1 MNFPPLPPK
10 APTEVIDV
18 SYGYSRRFIKPG
30 ETITAASTT
39 VEVIEG
45 ADASPSDILSGST
58 TITHDPLPIVSQR
71 IIGGVL
77 GVTYLIQI
85 LATTSAGR
93 KIMGA
98 RTLKIVQ
105 GGAP

>member
-1 MNFPPLPPK
+1 MAQNPQ
-10 APTEVIDV
+10 
-18 SYGYSRRFIKPG
+18 
-30 ETITAASTT
+30 ITYAITNAQ
-39 VEVIEG
+39 
-45 ADASPSDILSGST
+45 ADLLARALDNGFF
-58 TITHDPLPIVSQR
+58 R
-71 IIGGVL
+71 IFGGVL

>member
-1 MNFPPLPPK
+1 MSYIKLPPK
-10 APTEVIDV
+10 DASEEIIV
-18 SYGYSRRFIKPG
+18 SMGFAARLKVG
-30 ETITAASTT
+30 ETITAAATT

-45 ADASPSDILSGST
+45 TDATPSAILSGTADLSSA
-58 TITHDPLPIVSQR
+58 PVVAQK

-77 GVTYLIQI
+77 GVEYLIKI

-98 RTLKIVQ
+98 RSIAIVK
-105 GGAP
+105 GGAA

>member
-1 MNFPPLPPK
+1 MSYIALPPK

-18 SYGYSRRFIKPG
+18 SYGFSRRLIKPG
-30 ETITAASTT
+30 ETITDASTT

-45 ADASPSDILSGST
+45 TDASPSDILSGST

-93 KIMGA
+93 KLMGA
-98 RTLKIVQ
+98 RSITIVK
-105 GGAP
+105 GGAV